1 RRKQLCSLL
10 SLIGQTGQ
18 PITSDVGDNVTLKC
32 FYEDSFTKTLYWYK
46 QVIGQKPKLMSSFYL
61 FGQKA
66 SFTDEF
72 RNSTRF
78 QLVTENLQHHLTIS
92 DLRVADSATYYCLAS
107 NFFEYQFHDGTTVS
121 VRGSG
126 FNVPT
131 SVHQLASGTIQSEDS
146 MMLNCTVHTPTC
158 DEEHAVYWF
167 RNSGESLPGVI
178 FTSAVRRNNKCD
190 RKTNSCFFN
199 LSLKN
204 MNKSQTGTYYCGVAS
219 CQSIVFGAFTKI
231 REFKMIT
238 LLLLLVHCEGRLD
251 TMSLSVQGHTRI
263 KRSSRKSS
271 AERRVPFSHALI
283 LTRRKSIE
291 KSSFKLILY
300 LYILSCSQY
309 SSKISFK

>member
-1 RRKQLCSLL
+1 MIYFFSPVHGDNTTL
-10 SLIGQTGQ
+10 SI
-18 PITSDVGDNVTLKC
+18 PIRQDTDFRSADVGDSVTLKC
-32 FYEDSFTKTLYWYK
+32 FYKDSFTTTLYWYK
-46 QVIGQKPKLMSSFYL
+46 QVIGQKPKLMSSYYL

-66 SFTDEF
+66 SFMDEF

-92 DLRVADSATYYCLAS
+92 DLRVADSATYYCIAS

-178 FTSAVRRNNKCD
+178 FTSGDRRNKKCE

-204 MNKSQTGTYYCGVAS
+204 KNESQTGTYYCGVAS
-219 CQSIVFGAFTKI
+219 CQRIVFGAVTKV
-231 REFKMIT
+231 EFEGEFYSNFMIPM
-238 LLLLLVHCEGRLD
+238 LWLGLKIWEFEMINWLVHC
-251 TMSLSVQGHTRI
+251 
-263 KRSSRKSS
+263 
-271 AERRVPFSHALI
+271 
-283 LTRRKSIE
+283 
-291 KSSFKLILY
+291 
-300 LYILSCSQY
+300 
-309 SSKISFK
+309 

>member
-1 RRKQLCSLL
+1 ETYVIYFFSPVHGDNTKL
-10 SLIGQTGQ
+10 SI
-18 PITSDVGDNVTLKC
+18 PIRQDADFLSADVGDNVTLKC
-32 FYEDSFTKTLYWYK
+32 FYEDSFTTTLYWYK

-92 DLRVADSATYYCLAS
+92 DLRVADSATYYCLAM
-107 NFFEYQFHDGTTVS
+107 
-121 VRGSG
+121 
-126 FNVPT
+126 
-131 SVHQLASGTIQSEDS
+131 HQLAS
-146 MMLNCTVHTPTC
+146 VYTPTC

-204 MNKSQTGTYYCGVAS
+204 MNESQTGTYYCGVAS
-219 CQSIVFGAFTKI
+219 CQSIVFGAVTKI

-251 TMSLSVQGHTRI
+251 TMQKKNVQFKKNKFNQIQKYADGSVLWKKKMNREHTWT
-263 KRSSRKSS
+263 
-271 AERRVPFSHALI
+271 ECVYFSV
-283 LTRRKSIE
+283 K
-291 KSSFKLILY
+291 
-300 LYILSCSQY
+300 Q
-309 SSKISFK
+309 